1 MDGLGP
7 LPIIDPN
14 WTLLDDHTP
23 PVKARNVRGP
33 SGVIVGR
40 VLLSPKKTVF
50 DAEIF
55 NRDQWLHVGEFREF
69 EQAVAAAGTTVGSS
83 LVSSSDAIPHG
94 GAGGIDL

>member
-1 MDGLGP
+1 LDGLGA

-23 PVKARNVRGP
+23 PVKVRNVRGP
-33 SGVIVGR
+33 SGMIVGR

-69 EQAVAAAGTTVGSS
+69 EQAVAAAAMNIGSS
-83 LVSSSDAIPHG
+83 LVSSSDAK
-94 GAGGIDL
+94 GAQP